1 MMTDQQ
7 ENLDSLPCSTCNGD
21 GGAHV
26 RFTDDEWDWLPCSV
40 CRGTGENPESLV
52 PCPTCDGGARQ
63 FGQTNAGIFKRC
75 PQCDGR
81 TEVPAENPDSL
92 LPTDWEGTPIDRPLV
107 DDLADV
113 LACTVV
119 GWQHLIG
126 HDLAEAPNVKR
137 VLARYRASKAGS
149 DG

>member
-1 MMTDQQ
+1 MADQQ
-7 ENLDSLPCSTCNGD
+7 ENPD
-21 GGAHV
+21 
-26 RFTDDEWDWLPCSV
+26 
-40 CRGTGENPESLV
+40 SLV

-81 TEVPAENPDSL
+81 TEVPAENPDSVPCRTCGGVGHLGPATNSPQRDWGRACPDCTENPDSL
-92 LPTDWEGTPIDRPLV
+92 LPTDWEGHPVDRPLV

-113 LACTVV
+113 LARTVV